1 MSVATAASGSQAK
14 PYMMTFMD
22 LRKYLESERLV
33 LTLPEVSAAS
43 SKARRWCASFVGAVA
58 WFTSHPNDAKYVW
71 RGHASTEWVL
81 QPRLHRHVARHLTNS
96 DRNAVKAEEEKILEY
111 ARHNEWDY
119 LGGRRRKHLEVLAIL
134 QHHGVPTRLLDVTRD
149 PLVSMYFATEPA
161 LDSGGKEADGAL
173 IAIRDP
179 GSEVAQDGQMF
190 KPSSAPYAVW
200 DPPPIDPRIMSQR
213 AEFVVPNTSLSNSAQ
228 GDPLDPTADIGIG
241 LTKPRGELTGKSLSA
256 YFSAY
261 LDASKAGRPPTKAV
275 NVAMLVIPAK
285 MKTPLRDFLE
295 ASGVTTLR
303 VYPDL
308 TGYASSFPP
317 A

>member
-1 MSVATAASGSQAK
+1 
-14 PYMMTFMD
+14 MMPPMG
-22 LRKYLESERLV
+22 LRKHLESERLV
-33 LTLPEVSAAS
+33 LTLPEASAAS
-43 SKARRWCASFVGAVA
+43 SKSRRWCASFVGAVA

-96 DRNAVKAEEEKILEY
+96 GHNAVNAEEKKILDY
-111 ARHNEWDY
+111 ARHNGWDY
-119 LGGRRRKHLEVLAIL
+119 LEGRPRSHLEVLAIL

-161 LDSGGKEADGAL
+161 LDSDGKEADGAL

-179 GSEVAQDGQMF
+179 GSQVEQDGQTF
-190 KPSSAPYAVW
+190 KPNDAPYAVW
-200 DPPPIDPRIMSQR
+200 DPPPIDPRITSQR
-213 AEFVVPNTSLSNSAQ
+213 AEFVVPNTSLSKSAQ
-228 GDPLDPTADIGIG
+228 GDPLDPNADIGIG

-256 YFSAY
+256 YFKAY
-261 LDASKAGRPPTKAV
+261 LDASKSGRPPTKAV
-275 NVAMLVIPAK
+275 NVAMLVIPEK

-295 ASGVTTLR
+295 ASGVTALR

-308 TGYASSFPP
+308 PGYASAFPP